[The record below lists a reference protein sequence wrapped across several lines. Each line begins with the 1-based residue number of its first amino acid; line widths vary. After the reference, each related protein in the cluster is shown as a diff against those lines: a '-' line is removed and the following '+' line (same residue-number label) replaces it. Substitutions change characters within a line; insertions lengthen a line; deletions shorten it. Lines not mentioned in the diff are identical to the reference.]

1 MRGLS
6 RRFVAEMLGT
16 FTLVYFGSAAV
27 IANAYPGAGFGLLGI
42 ALVHALALSIGVTAT
57 MNISG
62 GHLNPAVTIG
72 LLAGRRVD
80 FTTALVHLAAQVAAA
95 LLAALALKASF
106 PHGVAKVV
114 GYGVPQLNINIS
126 MGQGIFL
133 EAIGAFF
140 LVSAVYGTAVAPTAP
155 KVGGFGIGLSLV
167 FIIMA
172 LGPLTGAAVNPARAL
187 GPAIASGQWTAQL
200 AYWIGPILGGVL
212 AALVWEFFLMGR
224 RGEEEHLRAEG

>member
-1 MRGLS
+1 MPGYS
-6 RRFVAEMLGT
+6 RRFIAELLGT
-16 FTLVYFGSAAV
+16 FTLVYFGSAAI
-27 IANAYPGAGFGLLGI
+27 IANAYPGAGFGLLGV
-42 ALVHALALSIGVTAT
+42 ALAHALALSIGVTAT

-72 LLAGRRVD
+72 LLAGRRITVPV
-80 FTTALVHLAAQVAAA
+80 AVVHLLAQVAAA
-95 LLAALALKASF
+95 VLAALALKASY

-126 MGQGIFL
+126 FMQGLLL
-133 EAIGAFF
+133 EALGAFF

-155 KVGGFGIGLSLV
+155 KVGGFGIGLSLL
-167 FIIMA
+167 FIILA
-172 LGPLTGAAVNPARAL
+172 IGPLTGASVNPARAL

-212 AALVWEFFLMGR
+212 AALVWEFGLLGR
-224 RGEEEHLRAEG
+224 EKVEG